1 MKRILL
7 SLAFL
12 GTLLISAAHL
22 RTTAASD
29 EPEGISSIFAEIAP
43 DLGSADLGKLKK
55 AEQKLQDLC
64 FEVGAPGKEIEKT
77 ELNRLMTSRLAE
89 PINAAAKTWLLYQ
102 LSRTAG
108 DDEVDAIA
116 ASLADSDFRV
126 RQQALRTLVTVKTDK
141 ALSAV
146 RQAADSATPE
156 FNNEIEATLK
166 VAFYD
171 LSIPVESEWP
181 LCLPYADDSEVE
193 KWLSGYDA
201 MDVTAKARTV
211 ASLAV
216 RGDRKYRPYVLNPAR
231 SDEPDLRADGILA
244 LEKLGTCDDI
254 PLLIE
259 SAKDPAVERYAII
272 AADRIEYPGFDEAL
286 LEGLKQAD
294 DPDDFFN
301 FTKIVTARNNYAALP
316 VIFDGAEKYES
327 LRTSLLTW
335 AEQLARKE
343 DLPRFIELT
352 LTVKTPSDQERLQ
365 RCITR
370 IADGDTQTI
379 LPMIN
384 ASNRGILVP
393 LIGRI
398 GGEKAFDFLA
408 KMFETGNA
416 PAKELAVKGMANLP
430 NAEHAETLIAIA
442 SDPKMSQSGR
452 IAALRAYIRVMS
464 LPEDEIGI
472 EVTDREK
479 LDALKAAFDLAERD
493 DEKNL
498 VLDRL
503 KAVRLPETLS
513 FVLQF
518 IDDPR
523 YVDAATV
530 TVLGLAHHDY
540 LRKED
545 PQLFAGALNKVIEM
559 NLSADWVDAA
569 KRYLN
574 AMQISE

>member
-1 MKRILL
+1 MKRVLL
-7 SLAFL
+7 SLAFF
-12 GTLLISAAHL
+12 GALLISTAHL
-22 RTTAASD
+22 RTAAAAGG
-29 EPEGISSIFAEIAP
+29 PEGISAIFSEIAP
-43 DLGSADLGKLKK
+43 DLGSTDLGKLKK
-55 AEQKLQDLC
+55 AEQELQNLC
-64 FEVGAPGKEIEKT
+64 FEVGAPGKEIEKA
-77 ELNRLMTSRLAE
+77 ELNQLMTSRLAE
-89 PINAAAKTWLLYQ
+89 PINAVAKTWLLYQ

-116 ASLADSDFRV
+116 ASLTDPDFRV
-126 RQQALRTLVTVKTDK
+126 RQQALRTLVTIKTDK

-146 RQAADSATPE
+146 RQAADSAAPE
-156 FNNEIEATLK
+156 FKNEIEATLK

-181 LCLPYADDSEVE
+181 LCLPYVDDSEVE

-216 RGDRKYRPYVLNPAR
+216 RGDRKYRSYVLDAAR
-231 SDEPDLRADGILA
+231 SGEPDLRADGILA

-259 SAKDPAVERYAII
+259 SARDPAVERYAII
-272 AADRIEYPGFDEAL
+272 VADRIEYPGFDEAL

-294 DPDDFFN
+294 NLDDFFN
-301 FTKIVTARNNYAALP
+301 FTKIVTARNNHAALP

-327 LRTSLLTW
+327 LRTSLLVW
-335 AEQLARKE
+335 AEQLARKG

-384 ASNRGILVP
+384 ASNRSILVP

-398 GGEKAFDFLA
+398 GGEKAFDFLM

-545 PQLFAGALNKVIEM
+545 PQLFSGALNKVIEM